1 LLTLKKYKMEYKFSD
16 IIKDVAIITPFK
28 HYDYRGEYIETWNQQ
43 YYDVFQYNAKAPS
56 KWVQDD
62 ISTSVKHTLR
72 GLHGDTKTWKLI
84 QCLYGSML
92 ATVVDMRPESP
103 SYLKWIQIPIN
114 DKNRTQVLVPA
125 GCANG
130 HLVMSEFGIFSYKQ
144 SEYYSGAENQFTIR
158 WNDPSLDIT
167 WPVDNP
173 ILSERD
179 KSAKFLELKDTIKA
193 FLPNE

>member
-1 LLTLKKYKMEYKFSD
+1 MEYKFSD
-16 IIKDVAIITPFK
+16 VIKDVAIITPFK
-28 HYDYRGEYIETWNQQ
+28 HYDYRGEYIETFNQQ
-43 YYDVFQYNAKAPS
+43 FYEVFKYNAGAPIR
-56 KWVQDD
+56 WVQDD
-62 ISTSVKHTLR
+62 VSTSVRHTLR
-72 GLHGDTKTWKLI
+72 GLHGDKHTWKLV

-114 DKNRTQVLVPA
+114 DKNRTQVLIPA

-144 SEYYSGAENQFTIR
+144 SEYYKGSENQFTIR
-158 WNDPSLDIT
+158 WDDPSLDIT
-167 WPVDNP
+167 WPIDKP

-179 KSAKFLELKDTIKA
+179 KSAKLLELKDTVAA
-193 FLPNE
+193 FLPNVDDIIKQHV

>member
-1 LLTLKKYKMEYKFSD
+1 MAFSYYLAHALLAMMFGQPMFQTCSFAQIWGGGKPID
-16 IIKDVAIITPFK
+16 GG
-28 HYDYRGEYIETWNQQ
+28 RTWKGKRI
-43 YYDVFQYNAKAPS
+43 F
-56 KWVQDD
+56 
-62 ISTSVKHTLR
+62 
-72 GLHGDTKTWKLI
+72 GDNKTWKLI

-92 ATVVDMRPESP
+92 ATIVDMRHNSP

-144 SEYYSGAENQFTIR
+144 SEYYSGAENQFTVR
-158 WNDPSLDIT
+158 WDDPSLNIT
-167 WPVDNP
+167 WPIQNP

-179 KSAKFLELKDTIKA
+179 KSAKFLEFKDTYHL
-193 FLPNE
+193 FLPTHA